1 MSMTPGGVL
10 LVTPSWGRDGGV
22 AAHVNVAAAAL
33 AERGLT
39 VTVAAARVDNEG
51 ELPAGVTLCAA
62 PSLLDR
68 DRDPEERLGGA
79 LSPRPEVIHLH
90 QIDDDP
96 ELVSAL
102 RTVAPVVITAHGYTA
117 CTSGVHY
124 FRPGEE
130 CTRPHGPGCV
140 PNLLLRGCAH
150 TRHPKT
156 LPLRYLGASRGR
168 TALERADVV
177 ISGSRAIDRHLS
189 VNGASRRAIVPYFP
203 TMEAKPGSGHAGRR
217 RVLFAGRL
225 VRPKGVG
232 VLIRAA
238 RTVQAE
244 FVLCGAGRELE
255 AMRRLAERLGVGER
269 IRFEGWVEADQ
280 LAQEMADSSLV
291 VIPSLW
297 PEPFG
302 LVGIEAFAA
311 GRPVVASAT
320 GGIVDWL
327 QDGVTGLSVPPGDVA
342 ALAVALEQLLA
353 DPERQHE
360 MGQAGRAVVS
370 ARYTREHHVTG
381 LLEAY
386 RNARERWQSAGP
398 DAP

>member
-22 AAHVNVAAAAL
+22 AAHVKVAAAAL
-33 AERGLT
+33 AEQGIA

-51 ELPAGVTLCAA
+51 ELPAGVTLRAA
-62 PSLLDR
+62 PALLDR
-68 DRDPEERLGGA
+68 DRAAEERLGGA
-79 LSPRPEVIHLH
+79 LSHRPEVIHLH
-90 QIDDDP
+90 QVDDDP

-102 RTVAPVVITAHGYTA
+102 RAVAPVVLTAHGYSA

-130 CTRPHGPGCV
+130 CTRAHGPGCV

-156 LPLRYLGASRGR
+156 LPLRYLGASRDR
-168 TALERADVV
+168 TALERADLV
-177 ISGSRAIDRHLS
+177 ISGSRAIDRHLAA
-189 VNGASRRAIVPYFP
+189 NGASRRAIVPYFP
-203 TMEAKPGSGHAGRR
+203 TMAAKPGSGHAGRR

-255 AMRRLAERLGVGER
+255 AMRRLAERLGVGQR
-269 IRFEGWVEADQ
+269 IRFEGWVEADR

-320 GGIVDWL
+320 GGIIDWL

-342 ALAVALEQLLA
+342 ALAGALEQLLA
-353 DPERQHE
+353 DPERQHQ

-370 ARYTREHHVTG
+370 ERYTREHHVTG

-386 RNARERWQSAGP
+386 RNAREHWQSTAP